1 VIAAHLSLL
10 KFWPGVLLEASVLG
24 LACKRK
30 LGSRLPFFVGYL
42 SVLVVSEF
50 IMAGIYRTAGL
61 NSEIYFY
68 TYWAIQALCVSLRA
82 IVVYEIC
89 RKILSPFTGI
99 WRLVNPILLMIA
111 GALIVDGG
119 ISARG
124 QRYFF
129 TTAVLNGQRGLELVV
144 IGLLITGLA
153 FCRYYGVHVQQ
164 YLVWIAFGLGFYS
177 IIQAADNTFLQYSP
191 QHWLS
196 HFAIWEELRIR
207 SFNIAVVL
215 WGIALWK
222 PLPAAEPAPVLLGRN
237 EYEKLSPVVTTRLR
251 ELNTRLLEMWK

>member
-1 VIAAHLSLL
+1 
-10 KFWPGVLLEASVLG
+10 LG
-24 LACKRK
+24 LAYKRK

-42 SVLVVSEF
+42 FVLVVAD
-50 IMAGIYRTAGL
+50 IGL
-61 NSEIYFY
+61 FSIRQIIGFHSKTYFY
-68 TYWAIQALCVSLRA
+68 AYWAMQALCVSLRA
-82 IVVYEIC
+82 VVVYEIC
-89 RKILSPFTGI
+89 RYILSPFAGI
-99 WRLVNPILLMIA
+99 WRLVNPTLLMIA
-111 GALIVDGG
+111 GALIINGG

-124 QRYFF
+124 QHYFF

-177 IIQAADNTFLQYSP
+177 IIQAADNTFLQYSA

-222 PLPAAEPAPVLLGRN
+222 PLPAAEPAPALLGRN
-237 EYEKLSPVVTTRLR
+237 EYEKLRPVVTTRLR